1 MDVKSVMTPN
11 PVTCSE
17 QTPLREV
24 ARLMAQ
30 NDCGQIPVVDERGVP
45 VGVIT
50 DRDIAIR
57 AVADGRDPASCTA
70 GMCMSSPVTTL
81 SVDSDLGEACDLME
95 SAQIR
100 RLLLV
105 DGDGRLVGILAQAD
119 IALSGR
125 DRKTAEMVRQ
135 VSEPLH

>member
-11 PVTCSE
+11 PVTCTE
-17 QTPLREV
+17 QTPLRDV

-30 NDCGQIPVVDERGVP
+30 NDCGQIPVIDARGMP
-45 VGVIT
+45 VGVVT
-50 DRDIAIR
+50 DRDITVR
-57 AVADGRDPASCTA
+57 VVADGRDPASCTA
-70 GMCMSSPVTTL
+70 GTCMSSPVTTMSVEGDL
-81 SVDSDLGEACDLME
+81 SEACDLME

-105 DGDGRLVGILAQAD
+105 DSEGRLAGILAQAD